1 MQALTANAS
10 SGPLLRD
17 KSGGGSHND
26 RLSILRDVP
35 DERFTFELAPLRP
48 LGDDSTII
56 ASVEFGAAQV
66 NTALYLARYRH
77 EIAEE
82 GKLRG
87 NSC

>member
-35 DERFTFELAPLRP
+35 DERFTFELTPLRP
-48 LGDDSTII
+48 LGDGLDHNRLCGVWCR
-56 ASVEFGAAQV
+56 AG
-66 NTALYLARYRH
+66 
-77 EIAEE
+77 
-82 GKLRG
+82 
-87 NSC
+87 